1 MAGWLIVHIEEPSGT
16 AATTLSSIYDP
27 TRNLFYTP
35 SGFQVSA
42 SDTAGSW
49 ELVFPAQSLNDTYGN
64 TGPTSSITYRFFVH
78 QQQNQVVVSPFYYVI
93 AALAIGGSLGP
104 TVFLRRFIAKTGTFD
119 DLFKLTGGDMQPPT
133 TLMLESDSRAGST
146 T

>member
-64 TGPTSSITYRFFVH
+64 TGPTSPITYRFVIH
-78 QQQNQVVVSPFYYVI
+78 QQQNQVFISPFYYLI
-93 AALAIGGSLGP
+93 AALAMGAIHL
-104 TVFLRRFIAKTGTFD
+104 
-119 DLFKLTGGDMQPPT
+119 T
-133 TLMLESDSRAGST
+133 TLFLKRFNST
-146 T
+146 TGPF